1 MLMAAIGISAVV
13 SVAVASHEM
22 RRGLTTGRQI
32 DWEMFLF
39 GLAFLL
45 LETRSVTVM
54 NLAEAGELPPI
65 GWNLLG
71 LLRVDY
77 WNFYR

>member
-54 NLAEAGELPPI
+54 NLAEAGI
-65 GWNLLG
+65 AFGWNLLG